1 MDKKR
6 DENKMNLL
14 VTK

>member
-6 DENKMNLL
+6 DEHKMNLL
-14 VTK
+14 VTE